1 MVGCCEEVYS
11 SVDYVFIFVLPGT
24 QIKMK
29 VHFIHAAIHYLLHL

>member
-11 SVDYVFIFVLPGT
+11 SVDYVFIFTT

-29 VHFIHAAIHYLLHL
+29 VHFIHAAIHYLYTCKM